1 MSVCGRYTLPVNELV
16 RSAVARSQLWLN
28 ENQGTDD
35 LALTIRILKLTE
47 EAGEAAEAWIGTLAA
62 NPRKGQTHTRDQ
74 VAAELADVAITAL
87 VAIRSL
93 GMDPDEVMAAC
104 ATKVLERLPDSGNHS
119 MPPSITSP
127 TCEAN
132 SRHSTTRRTP
142 KRTPHPT
149 AVKQHS

>member
-1 MSVCGRYTLPVNELV
+1 VNELV
-16 RSAVARSQLWLN
+16 RSAIIRSQIWLD

-47 EAGEAAEAWIGTLAA
+47 EAGEAAQAWIGVIGA

-93 GMDPDEVMAAC
+93 GMDPDEVIAAC
-104 ATKVLERLPDSGNHS
+104 ATKVLERLPDTGSHS
-119 MPPSITSP
+119 LPP
-127 TCEAN
+127 
-132 SRHSTTRRTP
+132 
-142 KRTPHPT
+142 
-149 AVKQHS
+149 QHYATNR